1 MSNPVLELSDQLKV
15 AKADGQAI
23 IDKAGAEK
31 RSFTPEE
38 RTTLDNVSAKVKDL
52 AADMERMLKFDSTG
66 NGNTPATIGLTEP
79 EARSFSV
86 VKAIKA
92 IAEGSWRG
100 AEFEHEATEAAA
112 KALGRGPKG
121 LGFIMPDEV
130 MHVRA
135 DTNPHISQII
145 KATAT
150 SGGDLVRTELLSAS
164 FIGLLRDKMI
174 VKAAGARI
182 LSDLTGD
189 VNIPKQV
196 AGATA
201 FWGGE
206 DPTIT
211 ASGQTF
217 GLVSLTPHDLHA
229 QTQISRRMLL
239 QSSVDIENLVRD
251 DIATVLALAVDLAC
265 LHGTGA
271 NSQPYGIAS
280 TTSVGSVT
288 GGTNG
293 ALPTWANFIS
303 LESKVAVANAEMGA
317 LAYITNAA
325 VRGYTK
331 GAPKIG
337 TAYPMYLWGEG
348 AFPFNGYP
356 VFITNQ
362 VSSTL
367 TKGTATAI
375 ASAIFFGNWNDLLIG
390 QWGTGLD
397 VIVDPYT
404 APGAIRITS
413 FIDVDVAVRHPESF
427 AVMLDALVA

>member
-1 MSNPVLELSDQLKV
+1 MANPVLDLSARLQSKRDE
-15 AKADGQAI
+15 GQAI
-23 IDKAGAEK
+23 IDAVHEAK
-31 RSFTPEE
+31 RAFSPEE
-38 RTTLDNVSAKVKDL
+38 RTKFDAITAEVQGL
-52 AADMERMLKFDSTG
+52 AADMNRMLKFDSTG

-150 SGGDLVRTELLSAS
+150 SGGDLVRTELLSSS
-164 FIGLLRDKMI
+164 FIDLLRNKMV
-174 VKAAGARI
+174 VKAAGAR
-182 LSDLTGD
+182 LLTDLVGD
-189 VNIPKQV
+189 VNIPKLV

-251 DIATVLALAVDLAC
+251 DIATVLALAVDLAA

-271 NSQPYGIAS
+271 NSQPYGVDH
-280 TTSVGSVT
+280 TTSVGSVA

-293 ALPTWANFIS
+293 ALPTWANLIS

-325 VRGYTK
+325 VRGYAK

-348 AFPFNGYP
+348 GFPFNGYP

-362 VSSTL
+362 ASSTL